1 METKTKS
8 TRHMLMEAMM
18 RICKMESDEAYVISE
33 FVAENQIIRPIC
45 NEPFSFAI

>member
-8 TRHMLMEAMM
+8 TRQMLMEAMM
-18 RICKMESDEAYVISE
+18 GICNMESDEAHVISE